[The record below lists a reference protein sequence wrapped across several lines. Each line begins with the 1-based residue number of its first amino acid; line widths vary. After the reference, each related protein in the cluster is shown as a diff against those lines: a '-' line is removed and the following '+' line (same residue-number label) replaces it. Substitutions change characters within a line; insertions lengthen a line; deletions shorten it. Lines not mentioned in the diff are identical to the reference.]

1 MSKKKS
7 FWVKL
12 AHKRLSSGNN
22 FQDNEELYTLSK
34 DEISQLKKIRLNTYL
49 KAGIA
54 GFLGIA
60 LLYIPYHLWGEALFP
75 KRTFNL
81 PFIANPVELE
91 IEFLI
96 YSLVLVFLEIWYLTY
111 INISAVDQISKTC
124 GSPNPNDPFY
134 ENHIEDLINIGLD
147 KKQKELE
154 KLGINPYDGLSKW
167 GVFAF
172 QTLIRLKATLS
183 GFIWKILVGRIL
195 GRYAFRMLVDLLGGP
210 LYAFWNILGARKVM
224 NEARVRVMAPP
235 LIKNFVELLSQ
246 ENVNSPELR
255 RAIINGLQVVATSKR
270 AFHYNH
276 YLLASTILSRFDLTI
291 DPSADFEEDF
301 VYKIDELPKSIQKSI
316 VKLIVFGIII
326 DGKLSLV
333 EKRTLIKLHKE
344 GVLPYTYD
352 QVKGWS
358 KDYFEGRG
366 LEKFFVT

>member
-7 FWVKL
+7 FWERL
-12 AHKRLSSGNN
+12 AHKRLSTGEN
-22 FQDNEELYTLSK
+22 FQDNEELYTLS
-34 DEISQLKKIRLNTYL
+34 DTEVSQLKKIRNITYV
-49 KAGIA
+49 KAGLA

-60 LLYIPYHLWGEALFP
+60 LLYVPYYIWGEMLFP
-75 KRTFNL
+75 KRLFNL
-81 PFIANPVELE
+81 PFIENPIELE
-91 IEFLI
+91 IEFLV
-96 YSLVLVFLEIWYLTY
+96 YSLVLVFIEIWYLTF
-111 INISAVDQISKTC
+111 INITAVDQISKTC
-124 GSPNPNDPFY
+124 GSPNPSDPLY

-154 KLGINPYDGLSKW
+154 TLGINPFDGLSRS

-172 QTLIRLKATLS
+172 QTLVRLKATLS
-183 GFIWKILVGRIL
+183 GFIWKIFVGRIL

-235 LIKNFVELLSQ
+235 LIKNFVDQLAEKN
-246 ENVNSPELR
+246 ENSPDLR
-255 RAIINGLQVVATSKR
+255 RSLINGLQVIATSKR

-276 YLLASTILSRFDLTI
+276 YLLATTILNRFDLTI
-291 DPSADFEEDF
+291 NPETDFEKEF
-301 VYKIDELPKSIQKSI
+301 VYRIDELPESIQKSI

-326 DGKLSLV
+326 DGRLSMM

-352 QVKGWS
+352 QVKEWS
-358 KDYFEGRG
+358 NDYYEGRG